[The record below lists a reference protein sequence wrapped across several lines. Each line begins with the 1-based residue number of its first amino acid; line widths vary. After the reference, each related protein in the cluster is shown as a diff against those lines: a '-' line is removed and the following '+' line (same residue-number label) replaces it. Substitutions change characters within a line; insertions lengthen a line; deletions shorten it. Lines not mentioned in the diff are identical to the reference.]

1 MKNNKGFTIIE
12 VIICLCLIILIS
24 GTMTAVVLTKN
35 KNNKKHI
42 QEVTKKIQEAASVY
56 LSINKDNNNS
66 IEQNIYNGG
75 TGYVIP
81 LKTLINEGYITESY
95 IDTLEKYGQDV
106 DKDKDYM
113 LAGVFS
119 ETNMCDNGESTITIK
134 ASYQLE
140 NNKDEYYLC
149 NFTTKKLYVYY
160 DLDGGYFK
168 NDEKQVELFNE
179 GHALNL
185 KNGNNVVKDKTSNT
199 TYKFKEWRTKRG
211 CEGSKVT
218 SINNTENN
226 IIYACYDTIT
236 TPQSPTFITVVE
248 STKFTNNFDKMA
260 VSEEW
265 CKNNPNYDKNKI
277 VCNENG
283 IYTYYDQNSGITYY
297 YARGAINNNYL
308 KFKDKI
314 WRIMWISNDKKMK
327 LVLDN
332 EIQIKINN
340 KSISTGETLYHV
352 TDSKVVKNVTQ
363 DTYNNFT
370 FFNRNSST
378 NLNFWYLSSNTAESI
393 SYVNKDTEKK
403 WTTQYRITYDL
414 SKTINVD
421 EKFYTY
427 NTYTSYYN
435 SYSQY
440 NKNYNIFYKYMYD
453 NANYNENY
461 IFGLSEFCYPKKIQ
475 RNSTTTFSYTCD
487 KNLNNYS
494 STYVTKNSKVTYVT
508 LDELKMA
515 GVGTYLDGVDS
526 LDTYILPKNNNSFY
540 LAEFYE
546 DYDTYDTDRNYSVLK
561 NGFKVYDTFKSDTQ
575 ICNGEDWYSD
585 GTPKYKIKE
594 YYVFYKNGICGSLYC
609 ATSWICSRSKKDS
622 YSGTYH
628 AYDRYNYN
636 HNKISEFKFGA
647 NAVKPAIIIDLNKI
661 KLSNT
666 NSGTKEDPYTLTN

>member
-81 LKTLINEGYITESY
+81 LKTLINEGYVTESY
-95 IDTLEKYGQDV
+95 INTLKKYGQDV

-119 ETNMCDNGESTITIK
+119 ETNKCNNGESTITIK

-140 NNKDEYYLC
+140 NDKDEYYLC

-168 NDEKQVELFNE
+168 NDEEQVELFNE
-179 GHALNL
+179 GHTLNL

-199 TYKFKEWRTKRG
+199 TYTFKEWNTKRG
-211 CEGSKVT
+211 CKGSKVT
-218 SINNTENN
+218 SIKNTENN
-226 IIYACYDTIT
+226 IIYACYETVT
-236 TPQSPTFITVVE
+236 TPEPPTFITVVE

-327 LVLDN
+327 LVLDD

-340 KSISTGETLYHV
+340 KNISTGEKLFHV
-352 TDSKVVKNVTQ
+352 IDSKVVKNITQ
-363 DTYNNFT
+363 ETYNNFT
-370 FFNRNSST
+370 SFSSGNSSN
-378 NLNFWYLSSNTAESI
+378 NLNFWYLSSNTAKSTYHI
-393 SYVNKDTEKK
+393 KNDTERE
-403 WTTQYRITYDL
+403 WTTQYRVTYDL
-414 SKTINVD
+414 SKTIDVASS
-421 EKFYTY
+421 FYTS
-427 NTYTSYYN
+427 SYYRG
-435 SYSQY
+435 YYQY
-440 NKNYNIFYKYMYD
+440 NKTYNIFYKYMYD

-461 IFGLSEFCYPKKIQ
+461 ISGLSEFCYPKNIKG
-475 RNSTTTFSYTCD
+475 NSSATFSYTCD
-487 KNLNNYS
+487 KNLRNQ
-494 STYVTKNSKVTYVT
+494 STTNVTTNSKVTYVT

-515 GVGTYLDGVDS
+515 GVGTYLKDVDS

-540 LAEFYE
+540 LAEFYDDTAD
-546 DYDTYDTDRNYSVLK
+546 DYNDRNYKVQK
-561 NGFKVYDTFKSDTQ
+561 NGFSTYAIYTSNIQ
-575 ICNGEDWYSD
+575 ECIEQDWYSKNS
-585 GTPKYKIKE
+585 PKYKTKE
-594 YYVFYKNGICGSLYC
+594 YYIFYKNGICGNLYC
-609 ATSWICSRSKKDS
+609 ASS
-622 YSGTYH
+622 YSCDRNRKASYDGNDH
-628 AYDRYNYN
+628 AYDLYEYK
-636 HNKISEFKFGA
+636 HNETSEFKFEA

-661 KLSNT
+661 NLSNT